1 MSSRTVSVVLQAKV
15 DQYHA
20 AMAAAAKG
28 TDDVAKAAEAAGKK
42 VDESTKGAGLAF
54 ADLSKQV
61 GIPQKLSDVH
71 VAEADIPDL
80 ARDAVLDAC
89 ARDNPRPLHT
99 GNAEDIYRKL
109 L

>member
-1 MSSRTVSVVLQAKV
+1 MSSRTVSVALQAKV
-15 DQYHA
+15 DQYLA

-61 GIPQKLSDVH
+61 GISVGESAGAAQKLSGVGAQWQKLQH
-71 VAEADIPDL
+71 TAVENRRRGTTSPAD
-80 ARDAVLDAC
+80 C
-89 ARDNPRPLHT
+89 
-99 GNAEDIYRKL
+99 
-109 L
+109 